1 MINTAGDAKSRS
13 LCQGYLDLIMSL
25 CPDIGI
31 PFSNVKTTVPSIN
44 TVFSG
49 IELDT
54 IKQAALLPSDKLQQY
69 KQDVQEV
76 LS

>member
-1 MINTAGDAKSRS
+1 
-13 LCQGYLDLIMSL
+13 MSL
-25 CPDIGI
+25 CRDIGI
-31 PFSNVKTTVPSIN
+31 PLSNIKTTVPSIN
-44 TVFSG
+44 TVSDPG

-54 IKQAALLPSDKLQQY
+54 IKQTALLPPDKLQQY

>member
-1 MINTAGDAKSRS
+1 MKSRS
-13 LCQGYLDLIMSL
+13 LYQGYLDLIMSL
-25 CPDIGI
+25 CRDIGI
-31 PFSNVKTTVPSIN
+31 PLINIKTTVPSIN

-54 IKQAALLPSDKLQQY
+54 IKQTALLPPDKLQQY

>member
-1 MINTAGDAKSRS
+1 
-13 LCQGYLDLIMSL
+13 MSL
-25 CPDIGI
+25 CRDIGI
-31 PFSNVKTTVPSIN
+31 PLSNIKTTVPSIN

-54 IKQAALLPSDKLQQY
+54 IKQTALLPPDKLQQY